1 MAVKK
6 LKNEKQ
12 LLKKALE
19 VGQVYAKNVG
29 YPPFAPTDSAKI
41 KIECIYRLLV
51 NDKHIHPLPED
62 QENGQNMQ
70 HKLAVWISHKL
81 PADHPLLQ

>member
-1 MAVKK
+1 MAIKK
-6 LKNEKQ
+6 IKNEKE

-19 VGQVYAKNVG
+19 IGQVYAKNVG
-29 YPPFAPTDSAKI
+29 YPAFRPTDSAKV
-41 KIECIYRLLV
+41 KAECIYRLLV

-62 QENGQNMQ
+62 QENNVNMS

-81 PADHPLLQ
+81 PKDHPLLQ

>member
-1 MAVKK
+1 MAIKK
-6 LKNEKQ
+6 IKNEKA

-19 VGQVYAKNVG
+19 IGQVYAKNLG
-29 YPPFAPTDSAKI
+29 YPAFSPTDPAKV

-51 NDKHIHPLPED
+51 NDNLIHALPED
-62 QENGQNMQ
+62 QENGANMK

-81 PADHPLLQ
+81 PEGHPLLE

>member
-1 MAVKK
+1 MAIKK
-6 LKNEKQ
+6 IKNEKE

-19 VGQVYAKNVG
+19 VGQAYAKNRG
-29 YPPFAPTDSAKI
+29 FASFLATDASKV

-51 NDKHIHPLPED
+51 NDKMIVALPED
-62 QENGQNMQ
+62 QENALNMK

-81 PADHPLLQ
+81 PEGHSLLQ